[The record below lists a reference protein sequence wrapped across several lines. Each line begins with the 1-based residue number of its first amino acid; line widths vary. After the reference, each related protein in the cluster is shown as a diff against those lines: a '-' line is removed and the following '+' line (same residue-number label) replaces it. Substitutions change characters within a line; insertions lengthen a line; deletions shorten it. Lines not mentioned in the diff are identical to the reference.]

1 MFKHPRNIIGVAVA
15 SLVLVAASAGAQGKG
30 HDKGDKG
37 KDRDKSKIE
46 RIDNDDRDHD
56 RDHDR
61 NRGQVRGR
69 DNDRIRDHDRIR
81 DNDRIRDDDRIRD
94 NDRDRGRNDD
104 VFVNGRRV
112 PPGLAKKPGGMPPGQ
127 YKKRY
132 GTTQGVSVL
141 SEILGQRGYT
151 VVRTVPAG
159 ESRYVYYRAS
169 DGSVRRAIV
178 SPGREQL
185 TFTNVPADLLR
196 EVLARLR

>member
-1 MFKHPRNIIGVAVA
+1 MVKLPRNIIGVAVA
-15 SLVLVAASAGAQGKG
+15 SLVLIAASAGAQGKG

-37 KDRDKSKIE
+37 KDRDKGKVE
-46 RIDNDDRDHD
+46 RSENDDRDRD
-56 RDHDR
+56 RRDIRVGDDNRDHDR
-61 NRGQVRGR
+61 NRE
-69 DNDRIRDHDRIR
+69 
-81 DNDRIRDDDRIRD
+81 
-94 NDRDRGRNDD
+94 
-104 VFVNGRRV
+104 VFVDGRRI

-127 YKKRY
+127 FKKRF

-196 EVLARLR
+196 EVWARLR

>member
-1 MFKHPRNIIGVAVA
+1 MVKLPRNIIGVAVA
-15 SLVLVAASAGAQGKG
+15 SLVLVAAAAGAQGKG

-37 KDRDKSKIE
+37 KDRDKGKVE
-46 RIDNDDRDHD
+46 RSENDDRDRDRDRDRHD
-56 RDHDR
+56 IRVRDDNRDHDR
-61 NRGQVRGR
+61 NRE
-69 DNDRIRDHDRIR
+69 
-81 DNDRIRDDDRIRD
+81 
-94 NDRDRGRNDD
+94 
-104 VFVNGRRV
+104 VFVDGRRI

-127 YKKRY
+127 FKKRF

-141 SEILGQRGYT
+141 SKILGQRGYT

-196 EVLARLR
+196 EVWARLR

>member
-1 MFKHPRNIIGVAVA
+1 MIKLSRSIMGVAAA
-15 SLVLVAASAGAQGKG
+15 SLAFIAVSAGAQGKSQDKGNKGKG
-30 HDKGDKG
+30 HDKGKV
-37 KDRDKSKIE
+37 E
-46 RIDNDDRDHD
+46 RIDVRDRDHDRDRDRIRNDVRIRDND

-61 NRGQVRGR
+61 NR
-69 DNDRIRDHDRIR
+69 
-81 DNDRIRDDDRIRD
+81 
-94 NDRDRGRNDD
+94 D
-104 VFVNGRRV
+104 VFVDGRRI

-132 GTTQGVSVL
+132 GTTQGVTVL
-141 SEILGQRGYT
+141 SDILGQRGYT
-151 VVRTVPAG
+151 VIRTVPAG

-169 DGSVRRAIV
+169 DGTVRRAIV

>member
-1 MFKHPRNIIGVAVA
+1 MIKLTRNIVGVAAA
-15 SLVLVAASAGAQGKG
+15 SLAFMAVSAGAQGKS

-37 KDRDKSKIE
+37 KGHDKGKVE
-46 RIDNDDRDHD
+46 RHDVRDRDHDSNRDRIRNDVRIRDNDRDD

-61 NRGQVRGR
+61 NR
-69 DNDRIRDHDRIR
+69 
-81 DNDRIRDDDRIRD
+81 
-94 NDRDRGRNDD
+94 D
-104 VFVNGRRV
+104 VFVDGRRI

-132 GTTQGVSVL
+132 GTTQGVTVL
-141 SEILGQRGYT
+141 SDILGQRGYT
-151 VVRTVPAG
+151 VIRTVPAG

-169 DGSVRRAIV
+169 DGTVRRAIV

>member
-1 MFKHPRNIIGVAVA
+1 MFKLPRNIIGVAVA

-37 KDRDKSKIE
+37 KDRDKGKVE
-46 RIDNDDRDHD
+46 RAENDDRGRDDDRDHD
-56 RDHDR
+56 RDRDRDRARHDIRVRDDNRDHDR
-61 NRGQVRGR
+61 NR
-69 DNDRIRDHDRIR
+69 
-81 DNDRIRDDDRIRD
+81 
-94 NDRDRGRNDD
+94 D
-104 VFVNGRRV
+104 VFVDGRRI

-127 YKKRY
+127 YKKRF

-196 EVLARLR
+196 EVWARLR